1 MISNSDCKTAC
12 YSIHLKE
19 SLAIVDFTGDIY
31 QLGACLDEKATFL
44 TRLQA
49 LNDDPEIRGL
59 LLLNTPGV
67 LGDEKYCQFIS
78 NAIAARSGGS
88 DPEVHEAAYSDCPV
102 QLERLT
108 NTLSQITEEVL
119 KFSKLLIVAFEG
131 DVAPPFFG
139 AALAADYRFGTD
151 EMVFQ
156 PSHLKLGIPPGGG
169 LGFFLPRF
177 VSHTKARDFLFFT
190 EPTAAPELKH
200 LGLLDDHFPCNN
212 FREECTRIAGELV
225 EMPLLSIMGVK
236 AIIQPHQKD
245 LNAFLNYEDKAM
257 AGVMARRKFH
267 KG

>member
-1 MISNSDCKTAC
+1 MTSISDCKTSC

-49 LNDDPEIRGL
+49 LNDDPE
-59 LLLNTPGV
+59 
-67 LGDEKYCQFIS
+67 
-78 NAIAARSGGS
+78 
-88 DPEVHEAAYSDCPV
+88 VHKAAYSDCPV

-119 KFSKLLIVAFEG
+119 KFSKLLMVAFEG

-177 VSHTKARDFLFFT
+177 VSHAKARDLLFST
-190 EPTAAPELKH
+190 EPTAASELKH